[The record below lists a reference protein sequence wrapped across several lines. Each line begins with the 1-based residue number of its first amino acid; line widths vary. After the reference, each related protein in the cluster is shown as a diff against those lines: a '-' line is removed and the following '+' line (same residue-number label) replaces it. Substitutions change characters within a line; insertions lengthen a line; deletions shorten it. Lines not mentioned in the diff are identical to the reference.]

1 MEREP
6 IETITPEKRAEP
18 DRRETM
24 VQNNITAIVI
34 ALASVCVLSIVFI
47 IYLSWRMRRLEGGYD
62 LLTRGSEGKNFVEIV
77 NENIVQTL
85 KLRDE
90 VESLSERYAFVL
102 RRMAGAVQHAGVV
115 RYDAFRD
122 LGGLLSFSIA
132 LLDDRGNGLVVS
144 SIYGRSESR
153 TYAKPIIERD
163 SSYLLSPEE
172 KEAIRLAMQSRETG
186 ALPMEATDHEH
197 EEKIASLKLFHDREY
212 IETSREE
219 ERRAELVSL
228 ASEMEGR
235 PRRRS
240 AGRAAERDMPRQR
253 AARANI
259 RTSGDERRPEI
270 EDRPPDVKERPA
282 RARSRRTAAVEPGET
297 PRRPRPEHPADN
309 PTEPIPVPTKEGI
322 FDVEKEIT
330 EQETPRQKPASRPQS
345 LNTPVERLRRKEP
358 NGD

>member
-1 MEREP
+1 
-6 IETITPEKRAEP
+6 
-18 DRRETM
+18 M

-47 IYLSWRMRRLEGGYD
+47 VYLFWRMRRLEGDYD

-172 KEAIRLAMQSRETG
+172 KEAIRLAMQSREMG
-186 ALPMEATDHEH
+186 ALPMEAADHEH
-197 EEKIASLKLFHDREY
+197 EEKIANLKLFHDREY
-212 IETSREE
+212 METSREE

-235 PRRRS
+235 PRRRP
-240 AGRAAERDMPRQR
+240 AGRTAERDKPRQR

-259 RTSGDERRPEI
+259 RTSGDDRRPEI

-282 RARSRRTAAVEPGET
+282 RARSRRTAAVEPGEA
-297 PRRPRPEHPADN
+297 PRRPRPESPADT

-330 EQETPRQKPASRPQS
+330 EQETPRRKPASRPQS
-345 LNTPVERLRRKEP
+345 ANTPVERLRRKEP
-358 NGD
+358 ED